1 MRFAGANDIIIGI
14 ILLQDLPHCLHVFG
28 CITPIAP
35 RVQIAEIERVF
46 PASENRGH
54 AARDLARHKGLAAP
68 RTLVI
73 EQDAARGVET
83 ITLPVNPGYR
93 MRINLGR
100 SVRAS
105 RLKHGRFALRRWSGA
120 EHFRTRRLIKPGLR
134 PAAADGFE
142 QPHRAEASDVTCVFG
157 NIEAYFHMAL
167 CCEMVQLVRCK
178 AVDQIQNPF
187 GG

>member
-1 MRFAGANDIIIGI
+1 M
-14 ILLQDLPHCLHVFG
+14 
-28 CITPIAP
+28 
-35 RVQIAEIERVF
+35 
-46 PASENRGH
+46 
-54 AARDLARHKGLAAP
+54 
-68 RTLVI
+68 I

-93 MRINLGR
+93 MRVNLGR
-100 SVRAS
+100 GVRAS

-120 EHFRTRRLIKPGLR
+120 KHFRTRCLIKPGLR

-157 NIEAYFHMAL
+157 NIEADFHMAL

-178 AVDQIQNPF
+178 AVDQIQNPL
-187 GG
+187 GGRQVPMMQEELHIGMVGILVDVVDAFRQAAKNALAAG